1 MTAPS
6 PVVVKIGGSTLGA
19 HDTSLDDLAV
29 LHEEGLPLIVV
40 HGGGDTISEWLTIH
54 GVESRFVRGLRATDE
69 PALEV
74 VVAVLA
80 GLVNKDLVARLNAL
94 GARALGITGADA
106 AILRAR
112 RYDPELG
119 FVGEVAS
126 VDVEALQSLLTT
138 GLLPILAPI
147 GLEIE
152 GDQPRPQLLNINA
165 DTAAGEVARAV
176 AASHLILLTDVPGI
190 LDAEGHTLTHVG
202 TEEVRALI
210 SSGTAGGGMIPKLD
224 AALRAAEVGVRA
236 LVINGRW
243 EHALRAALAGEAVG
257 TAIET

>member
-40 HGGGDTISEWLTIH
+40 HGGGDTISEWLAIH

-94 GARALGITGADA
+94 GARALGIAGADA

-176 AASHLILLTDVPGI
+176 AASHLIFLTDVPGI

-202 TEEVRALI
+202 TEEV
-210 SSGTAGGGMIPKLD
+210 GMIPKLD

-236 LVINGRW
+236 LVINGRL